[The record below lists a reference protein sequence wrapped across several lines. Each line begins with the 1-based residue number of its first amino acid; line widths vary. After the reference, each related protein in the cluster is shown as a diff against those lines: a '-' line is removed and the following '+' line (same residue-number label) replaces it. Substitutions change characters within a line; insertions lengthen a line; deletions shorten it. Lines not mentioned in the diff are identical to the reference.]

1 MHSMAFDFFLFSIN
15 RGNSALSVQLESSSD
30 IHIVDRIHN
39 VSGISQEAFHSTD
52 NNYHRIVINQIQCQL
67 KKNNPGTPPILLP
80 ETPQIRYPAMNCC
93 SGSET
98 ANSLEKILCWW
109 T

>member
-1 MHSMAFDFFLFSIN
+1 MAFDFFLFSIN
-15 RGNSALSVQLESSSD
+15 RGNPALSIQLESSSD
-30 IHIVDRIHN
+30 IHIVNRTKT
-39 VSGISQEAFHSTD
+39 VSAFYNTD
-52 NNYHRIVINQIQCQL
+52 NNYHRVVINQTQCQL

-80 ETPQIRYPAMNCC
+80 ETPQILYPAMNCC

-98 ANSLEKILCWW
+98 ANSPERILCWW